1 MINIL
6 ICDDQTV
13 VREGLAAIIGSDP
26 GIGCLQTA
34 RSGSEALELAKKS
47 MPDIVLMDL
56 NMPEMN
62 GIQVTRELKKLYP
75 SLPVLILTTFAHDE
89 WIFDALKAGAAGY
102 LLKDTRKEELLK
114 AIKGTVSGLTFL
126 DPSIAGRLLRQLPHL
141 DNSGK
146 GNIDND
152 FTEKEL
158 AILGYIVQ
166 GYSNPQIGE
175 KLFLAP
181 GTVRNY
187 ASVIF
192 GKLGVSDR
200 TQAAI
205 KAVQTG
211 LIDFE

>member
-1 MINIL
+1 MISIL
-6 ICDDQTV
+6 ICDDQAV
-13 VREGLAAIIGSDP
+13 VREGVAAIIGSDP
-26 GIGCLQTA
+26 EIENISTA
-34 RSGSEALELAKKS
+34 SSGSEAIEIIK
-47 MPDIVLMDL
+47 MNPPDIVLMDL

-62 GIQVTRELKKLYP
+62 GIQATKLLKQFYP
-75 SLPVLILTTFAHDE
+75 TLPVLILTTYAHDE

-126 DPSIAGRLLRQLPHL
+126 DPSIAGRLLKQLPQIEL
-141 DNSGK
+141 SRRDSFS
-146 GNIDND
+146 ND

-158 AILGYIVQ
+158 AILKYIVK
-166 GYSNPQIGE
+166 GYTNPQIGE

-205 KAVQTG
+205 KAVQMG
-211 LIDFE
+211 LVEA

>member
-1 MINIL
+1 MISIL
-6 ICDDQTV
+6 ICDDQAV
-13 VREGLAAIIGSDP
+13 VREGVAAIIGSDP
-26 GIGCLQTA
+26 EIENISTA
-34 RSGSEALELAKKS
+34 SSGSEAIEIIK
-47 MPDIVLMDL
+47 MNPPDIVLMDL

-62 GIQVTRELKKLYP
+62 GIQATKLLKQLYP
-75 SLPVLILTTFAHDE
+75 TLPVLILTTYAHDE

-126 DPSIAGRLLRQLPHL
+126 DPSIAGRLLKQLPQIEL
-141 DNSGK
+141 SRRDSFS
-146 GNIDND
+146 ND

-158 AILGYIVQ
+158 AILKYIVK
-166 GYSNPQIGE
+166 GYTNPQIGE

-205 KAVQTG
+205 KAVQMG
-211 LIDFE
+211 LVEA